1 MTKKWK
7 KNKKF
12 YLHTYPIFLEHVTP
26 VLYPDPCPYCWV
38 SIGNEYVKKV
48 VSINHSWISP
58 ILQQGWELELCL
70 FFKKWRRVHF
80 SPKKGEVGKI
90 IEEWRL
96 LKENNLCLFADLF
109 VYKSKKHPSYIY
121 KSNKFDKIPKMF
133 ETRLYVKLKFY
144 ITYFRHC

>member
-90 IEEWRL
+90 IEDEGCWR
-96 LKENNLCLFADLF
+96 
-109 VYKSKKHPSYIY
+109 
-121 KSNKFDKIPKMF
+121 
-133 ETRLYVKLKFY
+133 R
-144 ITYFRHC
+144 ITYVYLLIFLFINPRNIPVIYIKVTSLIKYPKCLRQGYT